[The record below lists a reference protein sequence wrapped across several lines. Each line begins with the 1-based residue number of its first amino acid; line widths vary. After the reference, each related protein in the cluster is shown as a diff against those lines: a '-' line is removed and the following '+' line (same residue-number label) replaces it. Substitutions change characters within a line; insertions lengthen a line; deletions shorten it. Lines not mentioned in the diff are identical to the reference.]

1 MFTAFSDGRFVGPGI
16 TARCVLG
23 KGGVKPAAA
32 KREGDG
38 AAPLGV
44 WPIRR
49 VLFRPDHGRPQTRL
63 LTAAITPDDGWC
75 DGVGDARYNRPVRL
89 PYPASHERLW
99 RDDRAY
105 DVIVV
110 LGHNDDPVVDG
121 AGSAIFW
128 HLAQPDWRATE
139 GCVAV
144 ARETMVAALAI
155 AAPGATLTISL

>member
-1 MFTAFSDGRFVGPGI
+1 MDGSSALAFHGTLRAWQGR
-16 TARCVLG
+16 R
-23 KGGVKPAAA
+23 VKPRRRSAKAMAQRRSGYGRSAACSIVPTTA
-32 KREGDG
+32 G
-38 AAPLGV
+38 
-44 WPIRR
+44 RR
-49 VLFRPDHGRPQTRL
+49 PAL
-63 LTAAITPDDGWC
+63 LTAALRATTMAGAMAPRC
-75 DGVGDARYNRPVRL
+75 PLYNRPVRL

-144 ARETMVAALAI
+144 ERRTDGGRACI
-155 AAPGATLTISL
+155 AAKPGATLTISL